1 MQAALHTQISLT
13 RGLETPGRL
22 LELGSY
28 HTMVAAGTVSE
39 LCVSP
44 DGGPR
49 WSSLVLPRSSREA

>member
-1 MQAALHTQISLT
+1 MQAALLT

-44 DGGPR
+44 DGGPH